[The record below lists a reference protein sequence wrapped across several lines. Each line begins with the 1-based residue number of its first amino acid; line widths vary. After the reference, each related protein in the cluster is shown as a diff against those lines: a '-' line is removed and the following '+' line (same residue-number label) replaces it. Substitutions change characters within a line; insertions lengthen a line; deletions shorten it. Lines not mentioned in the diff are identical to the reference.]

1 MYGIKPFVVYS
12 ELVRSLNK
20 SLFAPCEYKNAT
32 CGQMFATCER
42 TSAHCEQ
49 RSENEK
55 RASSVD
61 GSMQENQS
69 EGGGLTAFSRT
80 DTKKARRKFRRASVL
95 RMG

>member
-49 RSENEK
+49 RSENKK

-69 EGGGLTAFSRT
+69 ERGDSQPFRGLIP
-80 DTKKARRKFRRASVL
+80 KKARRKFRRASVL